1 MVKDLPFCAFISE
14 GEFGLMPWG
23 TQHGE
28 LSLAS
33 GLNLALHPPTVL
45 TDP

>member
-1 MVKDLPFCAFISE
+1 MVKDLPFRALISE
-14 GEFGLMPWG
+14 GVFGLMPWG
-23 TQHGE
+23 TQHGK

-33 GLNLALHPPTVL
+33 GLNLALHPPAVL